1 MDKWTMLMSE
11 RAVVPPC
18 TFPSLFTHQAS
29 PQIPGGHIGV
39 LGVLGRYQT
48 DDMALSGQVSNSGS
62 LHASF
67 YQKCSENLQI
77 GVEMETN
84 FKMQACRGISR
95 TTSI

>member
-1 MDKWTMLMSE
+1 MAGKINLIPLPFSI
-11 RAVVPPC
+11 
-18 TFPSLFTHQAS
+18 SHQAS

-67 YQKCSENLQI
+67 YQKCSDNLQI

-84 FKMQACRGISR
+84 FKMQVRRSELDLGLF
-95 TTSI
+95 